1 MMLRR
6 FHDLRGYSLRATDDS
21 LGSVTDILFDD
32 ESWKV
37 RWLVADTAWLFGRR
51 VLLAPQ
57 ALGVPDDIAREL
69 PVKLTKARIKNAPDV
84 DTDMPVSRQQETTL
98 YNYYGWSPY
107 WHIGALGTRLV
118 PPLGLYPAV
127 GGPGPNPEGI
137 DEVRREAAD
146 QEVVRHD
153 PHLRSGR
160 QVTGYHIR
168 ATDDPVGHV
177 EDILIGEDD
186 WAIRYLLVDTR
197 NWLPGRNVLIATT
210 WVRGVSWPD
219 REVSLEMTRHQV
231 ESSPEYE
238 EGEGVQR
245 EYEDRLHRHY
255 GRVGYWA

>member
-153 PHLRSGR
+153 PHLRRAAAHRRHGR
-160 QVTGYHIR
+160 GRDADRAGRAAADHPVEHVGQVALDR
-168 ATDDPVGHV
+168 AGCQATRLRHEGGSFP
-177 EDILIGEDD
+177 
-186 WAIRYLLVDTR
+186 YLPRARCL
-197 NWLPGRNVLIATT
+197 
-210 WVRGVSWPD
+210 
-219 REVSLEMTRHQV
+219 LE
-231 ESSPEYE
+231 
-238 EGEGVQR
+238 
-245 EYEDRLHRHY
+245 
-255 GRVGYWA
+255 